1 MRTIAVVV
9 LATGL
14 ALTAAAPMA
23 WAQQQE
29 GQATPAQ
36 RARTF
41 DIPPQSLTDGLTLFG
56 RQSGLQVSVHGDLV
70 RGLTTPGVSGLM
82 TPEQALARLLAGTG
96 LVFSISGGTT
106 VTLQKPGS
114 AVAPGAI
121 QLDPVQVQ
129 GYPVPQQAMI
139 DNVPPPYAGGQV
151 ATGGQLGMLGN
162 RGVMDTPFNQTS
174 YTAKK
179 VQDQQAK
186 TVRDA
191 LIDDPSVRATL
202 PQTGFAADNVS
213 IRGFSVGSNTTSYG
227 GLYGILPTYSIMAE
241 LAERI
246 EVLKGPSAML
256 NGMQPFG
263 SIGGTINV
271 VPKRAPDEP
280 LTQFTANYVS
290 SSQIGGHADVARRF
304 GDDKQFGVRFN
315 GVFRSGD
322 SDVLWNSEQ
331 RALAALGLDFRGEHV
346 RVASD
351 LGYQYQNIN
360 APTPYLGVA
369 TGVPLPW
376 APNVR
381 SNAGAQPW
389 SYVQRKDLFGTI
401 RAEVDMTD
409 SITAY
414 AAFGLHDTR
423 YSDLLA
429 GTFFSAT
436 NVYGAV
442 TTQPQVTNSYNQNLT
457 GEAGVRGRFDTGP
470 IGHEF
475 AISGTTF
482 RQDNGNGAVLGPA
495 YTTNIY
501 TTVVRPQVYLAN
513 PAANR
518 TSSQEMSSLAFAD
531 TLSAA
536 DKRIQLTAG
545 FRLQQVIAANYS
557 AVTGKQTAGYDQSAI
572 TPAVALI
579 FKPWENVSFYGNF
592 IQGLQQGTVVPTNFS
607 NAGEVFPPFKSTQY
621 EAGVKVDWGRFSTTA
636 GVFQISQPSTI
647 TNTTTNALILGGEQ
661 RNRGFELNMFGE
673 PVPGVRLLGGLM
685 LLDAVLTKTQGGA
698 TDGWTA
704 PFAPAVNLNLA
715 GEWDLPFLR
724 GFTLNGRVIYTGSQY
739 IDTTWPRRSLP
750 DWTRLDVGARY
761 TFDNMTS
768 PTGKPIAL
776 RFNVENLLDAN
787 YWMGGQA
794 ATFLTLGMPRTFRL
808 ALTTDF

>member
-1 MRTIAVVV
+1 MRTITVV
-9 LATGL
+9 LAMGL
-14 ALTAAAPMA
+14 ALMGAAPAA

-41 DIPPQSLTDGLTLFG
+41 DIPAQSLTDGLTLFG
-56 RQSGLQVSVHGDLV
+56 RQSGLQISVHGDLV
-70 RGLTTPGVSGLM
+70 RGLTTPGVSGIM
-82 TPEQALARLLAGTG
+82 TPEQALVRLLAGSG

-106 VTLQKPGS
+106 VTLQKPG
-114 AVAPGAI
+114 AGVAPGAI

-139 DNVPPPYAGGQV
+139 DNLPPPYAGGQV

-162 RGVMDTPFNQTS
+162 RSVMDTPFNQTS

-202 PQTGFAADNVS
+202 PQTGIAADNVS
-213 IRGFSVGSNTTSYG
+213 IRGLTVGSNATSYG
-227 GLYGILPTYSIMAE
+227 GLYGMLPTYSIMAE

-263 SIGGTINV
+263 ALGGTINV
-271 VPKRAPDEP
+271 VPKRAADEP

-290 SSQIGGHADVARRF
+290 SSQIGGHADIARRF
-304 GDDKQFGVRFN
+304 GADKQFGVRFN

-331 RALAALGLDFRGEHV
+331 RALAALGLDFRGDHV
-346 RVASD
+346 RVAAD

-369 TGVPLPW
+369 NGIPLPW

-389 SYVQRKDLFGTI
+389 SYVQRKDLFGTV
-401 RAEVDMTD
+401 RAEVDMTE

-414 AAFGLHDTR
+414 AAFGVHDTR
-423 YSDLLA
+423 YGDLLGA
-429 GTFFSAT
+429 TFLTAT
-436 NVYGAV
+436 NFYGGA

-457 GEAGVRGRFDTGP
+457 AEAGVRGQFDTGP
-470 IGHEF
+470 IAHEF
-475 AISGTTF
+475 ALSGTTF
-482 RQDNGNGAVLGPA
+482 KQDNGIGAVIGPA
-495 YTTNIY
+495 YTTSFYNTI
-501 TTVVRPQVYLAN
+501 VVPRPSLAN

-545 FRLQQVIAANYS
+545 FRLQQVVSANYN
-557 AVTGKQTAGYDQSAI
+557 AVTGKQTAGYDQSAV

-579 FKPWENVSFYGNF
+579 FKPWQNVSLYGNF
-592 IQGLQQGTVVPTNFS
+592 IQGLQPGVVVPTNFR

-647 TNTTTNALILGGEQ
+647 TNVATNTLILGGEQ

-673 PVPGVRLLGGLM
+673 PVEGVRLLGGLM
-685 LLDAVLTKTQGGA
+685 LLDAVLTKTQGGL
-698 TDGWTA
+698 TDGWIA
-704 PFAPAVNLNLA
+704 PFAPALNLNLA

-724 GFTLNGRVIYTGSQY
+724 GFTLNSRVIYTGAQY

-794 ATFLTLGMPRTFRL
+794 STFLTLGMPRTFRL

>member
-1 MRTIAVVV
+1 MRTITATV
-9 LATGL
+9 LAAGFALTGL
-14 ALTAAAPMA
+14 APAA

-29 GQATPAQ
+29 GQVAPAQ

-41 DIPPQSLTDGLTLFG
+41 DIPSQSLTDGLTLFG
-56 RQSGLQVSVHGDLV
+56 RQSGLQISVHADLV

-96 LVFSISGGTT
+96 LVFSISGGST
-106 VTLQKPGS
+106 VTLQKPG
-114 AVAPGAI
+114 AGVAPGAI

-129 GYPVPQQAMI
+129 GYPVPQQALI
-139 DNVPPPYAGGQV
+139 DNLPPPYAGGQV
-151 ATGGQLGMLGN
+151 ATGGQVGLLGN
-162 RGVMDTPFNQTS
+162 RPVMDTPFNQTS

-191 LIDDPSVRATL
+191 LIDDPSVRASL
-202 PQTGFAADNVS
+202 PQTGIAADNVY
-213 IRGFSVGSNTTSYG
+213 IRGFVVGSNATSYG
-227 GLYGILPTYSIMAE
+227 GLYGMLPTYSIMAE

-263 SIGGTINV
+263 AIGGTINV
-271 VPKRAPDEP
+271 VPKRAADEP

-290 SSQIGGHADVARRF
+290 SSQIGGHADIARRF
-304 GDDKQFGVRFN
+304 GSDKQFGVRFN

-331 RALAALGLDFRGEHV
+331 RALAALGLDFRGDHV
-346 RVASD
+346 RVAAD

-369 TGVPLPW
+369 NGIPLPW

-389 SYVQRKDLFGTI
+389 SYVQRKDLFGVV
-401 RAEVDMTD
+401 RAEVDMTE

-414 AAFGLHDTR
+414 AAFGVHDTR
-423 YSDLLA
+423 YGDLL
-429 GTFFSAT
+429 GGNFFTAT
-436 NVYGAV
+436 NFNGAA
-442 TTQPQVTNSYNQNLT
+442 TAQPQVTNSYNQNLT
-457 GEAGVRGRFDTGP
+457 AEAGVRGQFATGP
-470 IGHEF
+470 IAHEF
-475 AISGTTF
+475 ALSGTTF
-482 RQDNGNGAVLGPA
+482 KQDNGSGAVLGPA
-495 YTTNIY
+495 YTANIY
-501 TTVVRPQVYLAN
+501 NTVVLPRAALAN

-545 FRLQQVIAANYS
+545 FRLQQVVVANYN

-579 FKPWENVSFYGNF
+579 FKPWQNVSLYGNF
-592 IQGLQQGTVVPTNFS
+592 IQGLQQGVVVPTNFR

-647 TNTTTNALILGGEQ
+647 TNVATNTLVLGGEQ

-673 PVPGVRLLGGLM
+673 PVEGVRLLGGLM
-685 LLDAVLTKTQGGA
+685 LLDAVLTRTQGGL
-698 TDGWTA
+698 TDGWIA
-704 PFAPAVNLNLA
+704 PFAPNLNLNLA

-724 GFTLNGRVIYTGSQY
+724 GLTLNSRIIYTSSQY

-794 ATFLTLGMPRTFRL
+794 STFLTLGMPRTFRL